1 MSSLIT
7 QLAPEFT
14 AQAIMPDKSFGKVSL
29 KDYRGKYV
37 VLFFYPLDFS
47 FVCPTELH
55 GFSDAIA
62 DFESRNVQVLA
73 CSTDSQYSHL
83 AWVNSSRD
91 KGGLGQLTYPLI
103 SDFDK
108 EISRAYGILL
118 PGGMAL
124 RGLFLIDKDGIVRH
138 ETVNDLPFG
147 RNVDEELRMVDALQ
161 FYEQHG
167 EVCPV
172 NWKRGDGGIKT
183 T

>member
-14 AQAIMPDKSFGKVSL
+14 AQAIMPDKSFGTVSL

-83 AWVNSSRD
+83 AWVNAPRD

-124 RGLFLIDKDGIVRH
+124 RGLFLIDKGGIVRH
-138 ETVNDLPFG
+138 ETINDLPFG

-183 T
+183 A

>member
-14 AQAIMPDKSFGKVSL
+14 AQAIMPDKSFGTVSL

-83 AWVNSSRD
+83 AWVNAPRD

-118 PGGMAL
+118 PAC
-124 RGLFLIDKDGIVRH
+124 R
-138 ETVNDLPFG
+138 
-147 RNVDEELRMVDALQ
+147 
-161 FYEQHG
+161 
-167 EVCPV
+167 C
-172 NWKRGDGGIKT
+172 
-183 T
+183 

>member
-14 AQAIMPDKSFGKVSL
+14 AQAIMPDKSFGAVSL

-37 VLFFYPLDFS
+37 VLFVYPLDFS

-83 AWVNSSRD
+83 AWVNAPRD

-108 EISRAYGILL
+108 EISRA
-118 PGGMAL
+118 
-124 RGLFLIDKDGIVRH
+124 
-138 ETVNDLPFG
+138 
-147 RNVDEELRMVDALQ
+147 
-161 FYEQHG
+161 
-167 EVCPV
+167 
-172 NWKRGDGGIKT
+172 
-183 T
+183 